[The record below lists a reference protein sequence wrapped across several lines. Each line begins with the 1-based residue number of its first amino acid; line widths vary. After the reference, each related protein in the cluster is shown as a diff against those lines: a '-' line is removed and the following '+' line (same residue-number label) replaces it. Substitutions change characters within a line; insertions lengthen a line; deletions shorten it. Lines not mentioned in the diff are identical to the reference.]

1 MVGDASS
8 IFCSIYVIG
17 YFIFMCS
24 VFFFFVLWLSDHIMI
39 KSWNNAAT
47 FCGEEESRQYCHH
60 DADSSNPT
68 ARRQRSQLN
77 LGNHAFSVSSLV
89 DATKLESRGDATKS
103 LVVPQLPELPLGG
116 SACSRGTNNMVSE
129 FSMPKIFHCGSN
141 TTKCDP
147 LNAPLKIGNNLR
159 RQLNMPEL
167 GFCRSIEKGK
177 GAGLGCVSG
186 GFSAATD
193 SAFHKQVENPRI
205 VTGVVPGFS
214 AVHGMDSCRSSDI
227 PSGRFDERS
236 CLKLPGSASFG
247 GNSGHTDQAFLRMMN
262 SYLGSRHISQSSAVS
277 MGFPLATST
286 FIPGSTST
294 ISQQEVPCL
303 LDDGMRQLALRQI
316 LELSKQHSISSV
328 GMSHELGRLDQT
340 SNSNVQHSLLE
351 SSKSREERHG
361 SILLSRKDVFEG
373 ASASVPSHAA
383 EKSIPM
389 TGKCRCEDFG
399 CDLHICPDFPL
410 VCVFLLRFVFI
421 IQG

>member
-17 YFIFMCS
+17 YFIFMHSGFLYYEC
-24 VFFFFVLWLSDHIMI
+24 DHSMI

-116 SACSRGTNNMVSE
+116 SACSRCTNNMVSE
-129 FSMPKIFHCGSN
+129 FSMPKIFYCGSN

-147 LNAPLKIGNNLR
+147 LNAPLKNGNNLG

-167 GFCRSIEKGK
+167 GFCRLIEKGK

-186 GFSAATD
+186 GFSAAID
-193 SAFHKQVENPRI
+193 SASRIHKQVENPRI
-205 VTGVVPGFS
+205 VT
-214 AVHGMDSCRSSDI
+214 
-227 PSGRFDERS
+227 
-236 CLKLPGSASFG
+236 
-247 GNSGHTDQAFLRMMN
+247 GHTDQAFLRMMN
-262 SYLGSRHISQSSAVS
+262 SYLGSQHISQSSAVS

-286 FIPGSTST
+286 FLPGSTST
-294 ISQQEVPCL
+294 ISQQKAPCL
-303 LDDGMRQLALRQI
+303 LDDSIRLLALRQI
-316 LELSKQHSISSV
+316 LELSKQHAISSV
-328 GMSHELGRLDQT
+328 GMSHELGRLDRT
-340 SNSNVQHSLLE
+340 SNPNLQHSLE

-361 SILLSRKDVFEG
+361 SILLSRQDVFEG